1 MLWSLLVKKTFKKP
15 FALAIS
21 LPACLFLKHPRAQ
34 TSIDAR
40 QKSLMICHDEIVDY
54 KATFDAG
61 GKLDKETLDYL
72 DCQADMFF
80 YPDL

>member
-1 MLWSLLVKKTFKKP
+1 
-15 FALAIS
+15 
-21 LPACLFLKHPRAQ
+21 
-34 TSIDAR
+34 
-40 QKSLMICHDEIVDY
+40 MICHDEIVDY
-54 KATFDAG
+54 KATFDAD

>member
-34 TSIDAR
+34 TSIDSR

-54 KATFDAG
+54 KATFDAD

-80 YPDL
+80 LP